1 MTENIVGIYSLKGI
15 PGKSSVRI
23 KQLDT
28 IFMKEDTKVRDSLV
42 DSFYVMEERKIYVEV
57 FACNV
62 TNYYLL
68 KTKKQPVFSF
78 VIYYYKQ
85 LMKTELFRMY
95 LSFDITDDVTSEKE
109 LLENDLNGNFVTEIV
124 MAGKSRTL
132 DKQIEIFESNEKVMS
147 IFKAFVKTPTMKSML
162 ITLADESDLKRE
174 EKHGVNFSNASPPV
188 VTKSLRNLD

>member
-147 IFKAFVKTPTMKSML
+147 IFKAFLKTPTMKSML